1 MFEITVKS
9 SGMMCG
15 GCEARVNGAVKSRFG
30 VESVSSDH
38 AKGETVILSASDIP
52 DGKLAELLDDFGY
65 EFKGVSRRE
74 L

>member
-1 MFEITVKS
+1 MVEITVKS

-15 GCEARVNGAVKSRFG
+15 GCEARVNNAVKSRFT

-38 AKGETVILSASDIP
+38 TKGETVIVSAADIP
-52 DGKLAELLDDFGY
+52 DASLAELIDDFGY